1 MNAAVMCKFTRDE
14 WVNGWVKMGVDSI
27 DKLRAKLPELRA
39 DLRDANKWRD
49 IYTYAYMWS
58 REVRGQQGCEGLGER
73 ADPYMWLW
81 EVSAAGERGR

>member
-14 WVNGWVKMGVDSI
+14 WTNGWVKMGVDSI

-58 REVRGQQGCEGLGER
+58 REVREGEG
-73 ADPYMWLW
+73 P
-81 EVSAAGERGR
+81 AGRKDRPVLCM